1 MSKSMPTELVQ
12 RVVTA
17 TFLIPIVLYAVF
29 LGGWVFSAMVV
40 IAVILMANEWEQVT
54 GGERFGHHALLN
66 MFAGIM
72 ALSLGSIVS
81 VEYVLAFIVAIS
93 LLSGCFPRRDGSYSI
108 WPCIGV
114 ILIIVPALCLVWL
127 RALNTG
133 MLIILWLFLVLWATD
148 SGAYFVGR
156 TFGKKRLVPRI
167 SPGKTWAGLYGGTAA
182 GAIIGVSIAAI
193 VHDFSMLRA
202 VLLSILIS
210 LVGQGGDLAI
220 SAVKRH
226 FDVKDMGT
234 MIPGHGGV
242 LDRLDSLLFGAM
254 VIGIIT
260 FAYGG
265 SMPLWP

>member
-1 MSKSMPTELVQ
+1 
-12 RVVTA
+12 
-17 TFLIPIVLYAVF
+17 
-29 LGGWVFSAMVV
+29 
-40 IAVILMANEWEQVT
+40 
-54 GGERFGHHALLN
+54 
-66 MFAGIM
+66 
-72 ALSLGSIVS
+72 
-81 VEYVLAFIVAIS
+81 
-93 LLSGCFPRRDGSYSI
+93 
-108 WPCIGV
+108 
-114 ILIIVPALCLVWL
+114 
-127 RALNTG
+127 